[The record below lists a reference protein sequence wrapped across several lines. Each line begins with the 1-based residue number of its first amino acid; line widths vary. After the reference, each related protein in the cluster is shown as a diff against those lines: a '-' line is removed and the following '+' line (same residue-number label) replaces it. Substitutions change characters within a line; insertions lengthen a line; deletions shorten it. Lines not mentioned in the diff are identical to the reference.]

1 MNLKRL
7 SFGKNKRLVSSEQ
20 FKAVL
25 SCNLCAR
32 DDLLTLY
39 IAQNNCGYPRL
50 GISVG
55 KSYGKAIV
63 RNRLKRLLRETFRQS
78 QNQIPTAF
86 DYVIMFSPGLAKKDQ
101 SGSSA
106 DVIKNLNI
114 QKIKSSFLAL
124 VKNVQKRINENQK
137 SK

>member
-1 MNLKRL
+1 VNLKRL

-25 SCNLCAR
+25 SCNLRAR
-32 DDLLTLY
+32 NDLLTLY
-39 IAQNNCGYPRL
+39 IAKNNCGYPRL

-55 KSYGKAIV
+55 KSYGKAVV

-78 QNQIPTAF
+78 QNQIPPAF
-86 DYVIMFSPGLAKKDQ
+86 DYVIMFSPRLAKKDQ

-106 DVIKNLNI
+106 DTIKNLNI

-124 VKNVQKRINENQK
+124 VKNVQKK
-137 SK
+137 